1 MLPCNC
7 LMSTF
12 SGFLLGSI
20 IVNLGSLS
28 IPVNM
33 QELHTKYKSL
43 MKELYR

>member
-1 MLPCNC
+1 MR
-7 LMSTF
+7 TF

-20 IVNLGSLS
+20 IVIFGSLS

-43 MKELYR
+43 LKTLKR